1 MEETR
6 AELFRKYR
14 EEISKME
21 DESTFTNKEKVS
33 RKVDVMLEKQTNAN
47 KETSSL
53 QFSFDEVVDTSDI
66 YGNEVKG
73 RTNPLT
79 QKEKKDRIFRV
90 CVIASIALVAVAIII
105 VGILYFG
112 GKL

>member
-6 AELFRKYR
+6 KELYKKYR

-33 RKVDVMLEKQTNAN
+33 RKVDTMLDKQQASR
-47 KETSSL
+47 ETSSL
-53 QFSFDEVVDTSDI
+53 KFSFDDVVDTSDI
-66 YGNEVKG
+66 YGNEVKTG
-73 RTNPLT
+73 ANPLT
-79 QKEKKDRIFRV
+79 EKQKKDKIFRG
-90 CVIASIALVAVAIII
+90 CVIAIIVILAAAIITI
-105 VGILYFG
+105 GILYFG